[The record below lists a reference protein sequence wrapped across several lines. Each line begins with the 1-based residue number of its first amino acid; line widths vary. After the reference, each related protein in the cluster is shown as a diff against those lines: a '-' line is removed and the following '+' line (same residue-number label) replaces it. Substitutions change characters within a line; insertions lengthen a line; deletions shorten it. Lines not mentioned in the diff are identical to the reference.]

1 MSTKTQ
7 APTIEVVIPPCF
19 LSWTLDNFGQP
30 KGDPPTFP
38 KTLPPAEAVASF
50 RKWFFDTL
58 QAWDTQFR
66 IDYDTLEIPRNL
78 GSYFHEVMIV
88 LTNLRTVVE
97 KTADGVAKPDDEPV
111 AQILDIVRSALAFL
125 NKQGLGPYT
134 EKWSDWMQQTFDRWE
149 FEIERCSEMRGDG
162 EPFEAGIAKATVDA
176 QARVKRYHEK
186 ALQEYGDELEEDPK
200 MSEERKRELLKLV
213 RHSTFGMT
221 HREWSLDAVGMEIP
235 EA

>member
-1 MSTKTQ
+1 MSTQTQ

-97 KTADGVAKPDDEPV
+97 KTADGVAKPDNEPL
-111 AQILDIVRSALAFL
+111 AQILDIVRSARAFL
-125 NKQGLGPYT
+125 NKQKLGPYT
-134 EKWSDWMQQTFDRWE
+134 EKWSDWMQGTFDIWE
-149 FEIERCSEMRGDG
+149 FEIERCSELRDEG
-162 EPFEAGIAKATVDA
+162 EPFEAGIARATVET
-176 QARVKRYHEK
+176 QARVKQAHEK
-186 ALQEYGDELEEDPK
+186 ALQQYRDELEEGPK
-200 MSEERKRELLKLV
+200 MSEDYKKELLKPV
-213 RHSTFGMT
+213 KHSASGMT
-221 HREWSLDAVGMEIP
+221 HREWSLDAVGIKIP